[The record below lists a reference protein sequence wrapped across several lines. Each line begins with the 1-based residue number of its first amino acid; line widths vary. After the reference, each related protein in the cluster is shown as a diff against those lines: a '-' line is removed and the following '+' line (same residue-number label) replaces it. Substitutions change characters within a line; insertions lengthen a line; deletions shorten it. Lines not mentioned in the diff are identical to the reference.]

1 MSDSPNTIWVKGYTA
16 DGFQVS
22 ITLAVD
28 PANLAQWIADAM
40 NAIRAGGIHPREQGT
55 EPGEDVHTL
64 AYVVRRVQANADKS
78 ETPIIDLY
86 NDNDAFNF
94 RVLGIY
100 LNNND
105 AVLAFEQATGLTL
118 DSIPLFDS
126 ETPLKRDA
134 SKFPQF
140 AVPVNSKLR
149 FAIKKNPKWDDNKTF
164 AENGCPRHLFSRWL
178 NTGAGAPAPAPAPVT
193 ESRTDQLL
201 REIDEERS
209 PHLNPD
215 NPVLTDRQFIAT
227 SIKKKAKGGKEWY
240 VLLSED
246 GTFATTWGLSEYGVF
261 SEEEHLLF
269 DDYEEHEIG
278 RVVVTWKPNKDF
290 KNVTAL
296 TVLSRQRDPFQDIP
310 F

>member
-28 PANLAQWIADAM
+28 PANLAQWIANAM
-40 NAIRAGGIHPREQGT
+40 NAIRAGGIHPREQGS
-55 EPGEDVHTL
+55 EPGELTETL
-64 AYVVRRVQANADKS
+64 FAVIRRSKVNDDGS
-78 ETPIIDLY
+78 ETPVMDLY
-86 NDNDAFNF
+86 SEQFEF
-94 RVLGIY
+94 KVLHVY
-100 LNNND
+100 LNTKD
-105 AVLAFEQATGLTL
+105 DVQAFVSATGLTL
-118 DSIPLFDS
+118 DSIPYY
-126 ETPLKRDA
+126 EGNAPL
-134 SKFPQF
+134 SKNDRLYSKYAVSAPARPQF
-140 AVPVNSKLR
+140 VYR
-149 FAIKKNPKWDDNKTF
+149 KNPKWDDSKTPTENKT
-164 AENGCPRHLFSRWL
+164 PKHLFSRWL
-178 NTGAGAPAPAPAPVT
+178 NTGAGAPAPAPAPVA

-240 VLLSED
+240 VLLSKD

-261 SEEEHLLF
+261 SEEECLLF